1 MFRRI
6 LCALMA
12 VLMLSSAS
20 AAEPRY
26 PDRHG
31 VATDAA
37 GVLSLQTLEDLHEL
51 DDRLDEADVPRLC
64 VAVVDFLDGSAP
76 LDYAAGLF
84 DLWRLDDDDILLLI
98 SVGDVRYIATC
109 GEEAA
114 LVLSEADLDILL
126 ADAFRAPFLDLRY
139 DAAIASFAAALV
151 KEINERCGTQ
161 IHMGDLFRSAPD
173 SLVASW
179 ATLLPTVNRDDIT
192 NAVQNHEASVSD
204 FSPLLVV
211 VIIAALLLIF
221 GRSGKGRRLKHPYA
235 PNPRRE
241 RQRAHSSHH

>member
-12 VLMLSSAS
+12 VMMLSSAS

-26 PDRHG
+26 PDRNG

-51 DDRLDEADVPRLC
+51 DDRLDDADVPRLY
-64 VAVVDFLDGSAP
+64 VAVVDFLDGFSP
-76 LDYAAGLF
+76 LDYATGLF
-84 DLWRLDDDDILLLI
+84 DRWRLDEDEILLLI

-114 LVLSEADLDILL
+114 LVLSEDDLADLL
-126 ADAFRAPFLDLRY
+126 ADSFHAPFLDLRY
-139 DAAIASFAAALV
+139 DAAVASFATALV
-151 KEINERCGTQ
+151 RRINERCGMQ
-161 IHMGDLFRSAPD
+161 IHMSDLFRSAPD

-179 ATLLPTVNRDDIT
+179 ATLLPAADSDDIMT
-192 NAVQNHEASVSD
+192 AIQSREASASG
-204 FSPLLVV
+204 FPLLLVG
-211 VIIAALLLIF
+211 IIIVALLLIF
-221 GRSGKGRRLKHPYA
+221 GRSGKSRRMKHPYA

-241 RQRAHSSHH
+241 YRH